1 MCNNAGI
8 AFETK
13 APRPLG
19 IWETPDDQFD
29 ETLRV
34 NLRGVFLGC
43 KYAGAQ
49 MMKQKPHSS
58 GDRGWII
65 NTASILGLV
74 GWYGTSSY
82 SSAKGGVVNLTR
94 TAALDFAPHRIHCN
108 TICPGCKLILEVIM
122 ESANV

>member
-13 APRPLG
+13 AARPLG
-19 IWETPDDQFD
+19 IWETPDEQFD
-29 ETLRV
+29 TTLRV

-49 MMKQKPHSS
+49 MIKQEPHSS
-58 GDRGWII
+58 GDKGWII

-94 TAALDFAPHRIHCN
+94 TAALDFAAHRIHCN
-108 TICPGCKLILEVIM
+108 SICPGCKL
-122 ESANV
+122 SH